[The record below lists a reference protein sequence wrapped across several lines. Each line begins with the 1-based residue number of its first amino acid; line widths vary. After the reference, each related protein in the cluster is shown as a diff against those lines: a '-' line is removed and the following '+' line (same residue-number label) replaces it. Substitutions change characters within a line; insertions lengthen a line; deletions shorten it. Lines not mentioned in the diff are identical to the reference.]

1 MQSVYIKSILAL
13 FFLAAG
19 VTAVI
24 CMFTLMG
31 RAERKISAT
40 FLRRTHKA
48 AGAVFIALL
57 IVISYFCIK
66 YVALMG
72 DQLSTRA
79 VLHGVLALGLV
90 VVLALKLSIVRFF
103 KEFIRYAP
111 VLGMFV
117 FSLAFIV
124 FCTSAGYFFLP
135 TKVEEPESE
144 EVSVPSQPRETAP
157 TGDAEKG
164 LALFDDKCSFC
175 HYADQEATKMGPGL
189 KGILKKEKLPYSE
202 RPAITDNI
210 RKQLKTPISAM
221 PSFESLSE
229 QEIADLLAYLETL

>member
-79 VLHGVLALGLV
+79 VLHGV
-90 VVLALKLSIVRFF
+90 
-103 KEFIRYAP
+103 
-111 VLGMFV
+111 
-117 FSLAFIV
+117 
-124 FCTSAGYFFLP
+124 AGG
-135 TKVEEPESE
+135 TEG
-144 EVSVPSQPRETAP
+144 SV
-157 TGDAEKG
+157 
-164 LALFDDKCSFC
+164 
-175 HYADQEATKMGPGL
+175 
-189 KGILKKEKLPYSE
+189 GILRS
-202 RPAITDNI
+202 
-210 RKQLKTPISAM
+210 SCGG
-221 PSFESLSE
+221 SFG
-229 QEIADLLAYLETL
+229 